1 MSNANSFSNSKFAGI
16 KNLTDK
22 KMQKIETLLHSVNL
36 NIGDYKWSARTN
48 DFEGWLKCD
57 GRSVLKTDF
66 VDLYNIIGNSFGSV
80 DSLHFNLPNMNG
92 RVLGQ
97 IGQTSNVNDTNHI
110 LGHSVGNEN
119 VTLSTTQIPSHSHTG
134 TTNTSVTGITSSGT
148 TATSTTG
155 VSLNANG
162 SHTHHYQDAF
172 FSEYSGTNNETMG
185 SHDTDYDNQMIWRD
199 PSGGYSTT
207 PQNLNTSTDGSHSHT
222 INDSGH
228 THTFT
233 ANISDPSHSHTFTT
247 NNTGGGLPFSVI
259 QPTLFGGNL
268 FIFATYE
275 HQI

>member
-1 MSNANSFSNSKFAGI
+1 
-16 KNLTDK
+16 
-22 KMQKIETLLHSVNL
+22 V
-36 NIGDYKWSARTN
+36 
-48 DFEGWLKCD
+48 CD

-66 VDLYNIIGNSFGSV
+66 IDLYNIIGNSFGSV

-97 IGQTSNVNDTNHI
+97 IGQTSNVNDANHA

-119 VTLSTTQIPSHSHTG
+119 VTLRTTQIPSHSHTG
-134 TTNTSVTGITSSGT
+134 TTNTSDTGITS
-148 TATSTTG
+148 
-155 VSLNANG
+155 
-162 SHTHHYQDAF
+162 
-172 FSEYSGTNNETMG
+172 
-185 SHDTDYDNQMIWRD
+185 
-199 PSGGYSTT
+199 GG
-207 PQNLNTSTDGSHSHT
+207 TDGSHSHT

-233 ANISDPSHSHTFTT
+233 ANITDPSHSHTFTT

-275 HQI
+275 HQV